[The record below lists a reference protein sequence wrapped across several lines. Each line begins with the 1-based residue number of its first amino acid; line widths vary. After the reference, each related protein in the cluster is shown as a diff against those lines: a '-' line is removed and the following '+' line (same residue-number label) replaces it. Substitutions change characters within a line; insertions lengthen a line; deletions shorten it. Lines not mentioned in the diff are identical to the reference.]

1 MSDKPYRSTGPLTEE
16 GKARS
21 AQNALK
27 HGLTSRQVVVPEGMD
42 AEFESLQSALSEQ
55 IQPVGAMEEVL
66 FRQLVHAAW
75 SLERIRQLEATID
88 ILDPQYALLLRYEAH
103 HQRAFS
109 RVMKA
114 LQTLQTLRQQQARSE
129 EAAEL
134 PALAA
139 PRNRA
144 EVRSE
149 AYKIAYQLL
158 GYEDQARQ
166 DQYRGLVGQQAAA
179 SSGSV

>member
-27 HGLTSRQVVVPEGMD
+27 HGLTSRQVVIPEGMN
-42 AEFESLQSALSEQ
+42 AEFDALHAALSEQ

-75 SLERIRQLEATID
+75 SLERIRQLEAMVD
-88 ILDPQYALLLRYEAH
+88 LLDPQYALLLRYEAH

-114 LQTLQTLRQQQARSE
+114 LQTLQTLRAQQARSE

-139 PRNRA
+139 PRNRV
-144 EVRSE
+144 EVRTE
-149 AYKIAYQLL
+149 AYKIAHQLL
-158 GYEDQARQ
+158 GYEELDRQ
-166 DQYRGLVGQQAAA
+166 DHYRSLVGEEAAA
-179 SSGSV
+179 SSV